1 MALAI
6 FGWYLFISLLTFV
19 IYAKDKSAAEK
30 GSWRI
35 PENTLHFL
43 ALIGGWPGALLAQQV
58 LRHKSKKQPFRVVFW
73 ITVLLNCGAFA
84 LLCLISS

>member
-6 FGWYLFISLLTFV
+6 FGWYLLISLLTFV

-35 PENTLHFL
+35 PESTLHFL

-58 LRHKSKKQPFRVVFW
+58 LRHKSKKQPFRFVFYL
-73 ITVLLNCGAFA
+73 TVLLNCG
-84 LLCLISS
+84 LLVCLLFV

>member
-6 FGWYLFISLLTFV
+6 FGWYLLISLLTFV
-19 IYAKDKSAAEK
+19 IYAKDKSAAAK

-58 LRHKSKKQPFRVVFW
+58 LRHKSKKQPFRFVFYL
-73 ITVLLNCGAFA
+73 TVLLNCG
-84 LLCLISS
+84 LLVCLLFV